1 MKFYNSVGPNPKVV
15 RMFMAERGMETDM
28 VEVDLMAGE
37 NRKGDYLKK
46 NPAGQLPALELDN
59 GDVISEITVIC
70 EYLEEKQGASS
81 LIGTSAEERA
91 ETRMWVRRID
101 LGIMENLANGF
112 RFSEGQD
119 LFKDRMSL
127 IPHAAD
133 DLKAIAQEKIN
144 QKLAEEELRK
154 VRFMVNRRFGLGTWE
169 DIIMERDER
178 IKKSRTAAQKQRL
191 KNKEKIEKWFEITKN
206 TGILIAVLIGM
217 GIVWML
223 YTKQWGF

>member
-133 DLKAIAQEKIN
+133 DLKAIAQEKITWLDGLMDG
-144 QKLAEEELRK
+144 KEFVCGDRFSLADIVLFVFLEFGTQVGQAMNEDNK
-154 VRFMVNRRFGLGTWE
+154 NIMPWYNRVK
-169 DIIMERDER
+169 ER
-178 IKKSRTAAQKQRL
+178 SSAA
-191 KNKEKIEKWFEITKN
+191 
-206 TGILIAVLIGM
+206 A
-217 GIVWML
+217 
-223 YTKQWGF
+223 